1 MGEQLFADFFALYW
15 KEILVVMAKDRVA
28 EDMALLCHILMP
40 PPTKALN
47 PTIVKFNLTS

>member
-28 EDMALLCHILMP
+28 EDMALLSH
-40 PPTKALN
+40 
-47 PTIVKFNLTS
+47 FNASPNESS